1 MHTVSDIG
9 AAIRTARI
17 ALALPIE
24 ALARELGVPPS
35 QLRAIEQGSLGL
47 VSALPPRRAFL
58 QRLLAR
64 LQLPADWSEILDPA
78 TSDAH
83 QEPSQAS
90 PIAPIAPSG
99 PPPAADSPSATPA
112 SAPNDLKTIGRP
124 SKAGA
129 GGRTKTGMPAP
140 VDVLAAPP
148 VTARRRAIALGIAAV
163 LVSAAIG
170 AAFVPVQREV
180 LDDTELEDLRSSKP
194 SGSYGSAKSSPVDA
208 VLAPPAPAPGA
219 EGSIEMPA
227 KVSAADSARGPAPSA
242 QSASVSAS
250 ADRPY
255 AVLPGSQLAEPQE
268 PAALDLRARYKVEV
282 SLLLEQGPVNLELNR
297 GDRVV
302 LLSGRPD
309 RVEVSDRHAVELHIT
324 GQAASL
330 QALPP
335 SASASGAAR
344 GFWSA
349 RP

>member
-1 MHTVSDIG
+1 MYTVSDIG

-47 VSALPPRRAFL
+47 VSALPQRRVFL

-64 LQLPADWSEILDPA
+64 LQLPADWSEILDQA

-83 QEPSQAS
+83 QDASQAAPS
-90 PIAPIAPSG
+90 APIAPSE
-99 PPPAADSPSATPA
+99 PSSADRPSATPA
-112 SAPNDLKTIGRP
+112 SAPNDLKRIGHP

-129 GGRTKTGMPAP
+129 GGSTKAGMPAP
-140 VDVLAAPP
+140 VGVLAAPP
-148 VTARRRAIALGIAAV
+148 ITARRRAIALGIAAV

-170 AAFVPVQREV
+170 AAFIPVRREV

-227 KVSAADSARGPAPSA
+227 KVSAADSARGPAPPA
-242 QSASVSAS
+242 QSAPVSAS
-250 ADRPY
+250 TDRPY

-335 SASASGAAR
+335 SANASGAAR

>member
-64 LQLPADWSEILDPA
+64 LQLPADWSEILDQA

-83 QEPSQAS
+83 RDASQA
-90 PIAPIAPSG
+90 APSAPSG
-99 PPPAADSPSATPA
+99 PPPAADLLSATPTN
-112 SAPNDLKTIGRP
+112 APNDLQTIGHP

-129 GGRTKTGMPAP
+129 GVSTKAGMPAP
-140 VDVLAAPP
+140 VGVLAPPP

-170 AAFVPVQREV
+170 AAFVPVRREV

-242 QSASVSAS
+242 QSATVSAS
-250 ADRPY
+250 TDRPY

-335 SASASGAAR
+335 SANASGAAR